1 MILTPRLRIRPFTV
15 DDAEFV
21 LRLLNEPSWIRFI
34 GDRGIRT
41 VEGAR
46 TYLETGP
53 IASVARHGFGL
64 YAAELLDGTPIGM
77 AGLIKR
83 DTLEDVDIGFAL
95 FPAYWGQGYAREASN
110 ALLDHARQLGM
121 ARLVA
126 ITDPKN
132 DASIR
137 VLEGVGFRF
146 ERIYV
151 TPQGE
156 SLNLYG
162 RSL

>member
-1 MILTPRLRIRPFTV
+1 MIVTPRLRIRPFVV
-15 DDAEFV
+15 DDADFV
-21 LRLLNEPSWIRFI
+21 LRLLNEPAWIRFI

-64 YAAELLDGTPIGM
+64 YATELLDGTPIGM
-77 AGLIKR
+77 TGLIKR
-83 DTLEDVDIGFAL
+83 DTLDDVDIGFAL
-95 FPAYWGQGYAREASN
+95 FPAYWGQGYAREAAT
-110 ALLDHARQLGM
+110 ALLEHARSLGM

-126 ITDPKN
+126 ITDPAN

-137 VLEGVGFRF
+137 LLEALGFRF
-146 ERIYV
+146 ERLYV

-162 RSL
+162 RTL